1 MPAKPLLMPVP
12 RDMKL
17 GEGRYTLPPE
27 GWVLLRPDEAVD
39 LLPAVGTLQK
49 AVYEH
54 SGRLLKTCV
63 TRPADP
69 AEVAVT
75 LTVEPRR
82 VGAEQGYQL
91 RVSDTG
97 IKIRGND
104 PAGVFYG
111 VQTVVQLQ
119 RQYGRSVPY
128 MRVSDQPTFTRRG
141 LVLDISR
148 DKVPTMATLR
158 QLVEMM
164 ASLKLNELQL
174 YTEHTFA
181 YRNHSLVWEQA
192 SPMTADEI
200 RELDALCARHH
211 IDLVPNQNS
220 FGHFER
226 WLRHKPYK
234 PLAEC
239 PRGAKFPWGRME
251 YPFSL
256 SPAVPGALEL
266 LSEMYAEL
274 LPNFGSRFF
283 NVGCDETFDLGQGQ
297 SKALCERLGLP
308 KVYLSFLLDIHKLV
322 RAHGRTMMFWGD
334 IIMHHPELVAEL
346 PREVIALEWGYE
358 ANSPF
363 DRDGARLAGAGVPF
377 YVCPGTSSW
386 CSIGGRTENC
396 IGNLRNAAENGAKH
410 GARGYLVTAWGDA
423 GHWDPLPVS
432 YLGFCYGAAASW
444 CPETSSG
451 INLAKALS
459 LHAFGDPT
467 GQAGHAVLE
476 LGSAYKEIGRL
487 RANASSL
494 WWALMRPLDDAGV
507 AEGIE
512 DKHVA
517 ATRELIARAVDR
529 VSKAKLVGPDAALIR
544 DELGYVGR
552 LLDHACR
559 RIDLARSGGRASDE
573 LARDMSEVV
582 ELHRS
587 VWLARNRPGGM
598 QDSAARLRS
607 LVSEYGAKP

>member
-1 MPAKPLLMPVP
+1 VPAKPLVMPVP

-17 GEGRYTLPPE
+17 GEGRYVLPSE
-27 GWVLLRPDEAVD
+27 GWALLRPDEAAD
-39 LLPAVGTLQK
+39 LLPAVDALQR
-49 AVYEH
+49 AAYEH
-54 SGRLLKTCV
+54 TGRLLKSCV
-63 TRPADP
+63 TRPANP
-69 AEVAVT
+69 SEIAAT
-75 LTVEPRR
+75 LTIESRR

-111 VQTVVQLQ
+111 VQTLVQLL
-119 RQYGRSVPY
+119 RQYGRALPY
-128 MRVSDQPTFTRRG
+128 VRVTDRPTFPRRG

-164 ASLKLNELQL
+164 ASFKLNELQL
-174 YTEHTFA
+174 YAEHTFA
-181 YRNHSLVWEQA
+181 YRNHSIVWEQA

-226 WLRHKPYK
+226 WLKHKPYR

-274 LPNFGSRFF
+274 LPNFSSRFF

-297 SKALCERLGLP
+297 SKALRERIGLP
-308 KVYLSFLLDIHKLV
+308 KLYLGFLLEINKLV
-322 RAHGRTMMFWGD
+322 AAHGRTMMFWGD

-346 PREVIALEWGYE
+346 PRDIIALEWGYE

-363 DRDGARLAGAGVPF
+363 DRDGARFAGAGVPF

-386 CSIGGRTENC
+386 CSIAGRTDNC
-396 IGNLRNAAENGAKH
+396 LGNLRNAAENGSKH
-410 GARGYLVTAWGDA
+410 GASGYLVTAWGDA

-432 YLGFCYGAAASW
+432 YLGLCYGAAASW
-444 CPETSSG
+444 CPESSSG
-451 INLAKALS
+451 TNLAKALG

-467 GQAGHAVLE
+467 GQVGHAVYE
-476 LGSAYKEIGRL
+476 LGNAYRTIGRL
-487 RANASSL
+487 RSNASWL
-494 WWALMRPLDDAGV
+494 WWALMRPLDDPAI

-512 DKHVA
+512 EKHVS

-529 VSKAKLVGPDAALIR
+529 VSKAKLGCPDAAVVR
-544 DELGYVGR
+544 DELAYVGR

-559 RIDLARSGGRASDE
+559 RIDLARAGGGVSDD
-573 LARDMSEVV
+573 LARDMNEIV
-582 ELHRS
+582 EMHRA

-598 QDSAARLRS
+598 KDSSARLERLAS
-607 LVSEYGAKP
+607 QYRGRQ